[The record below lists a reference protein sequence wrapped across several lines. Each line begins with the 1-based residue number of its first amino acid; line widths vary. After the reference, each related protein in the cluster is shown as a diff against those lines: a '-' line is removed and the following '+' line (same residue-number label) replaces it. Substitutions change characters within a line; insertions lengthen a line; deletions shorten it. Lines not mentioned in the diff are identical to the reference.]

1 MSSAVD
7 RIARLSP
14 EKLEILLQS
23 LKRKDTGRRL
33 PIKRRGRNQGRYPL
47 SFSQRRLW
55 FIEQLHPE
63 TSAYNMSYAW
73 RMHGHLR
80 VGALWS
86 SLGEIVRRHE
96 SLGTRFPEE
105 GGKPRQEIMDV
116 GTFGLREVDLWK
128 EGAERRERTLRE
140 LMCEEAERPFDLR
153 VGPLFRATLIQ
164 LGEREYVLMMV
175 THHIASDGWSMGI
188 FHREL
193 KTLYRAYVEGVE
205 SPLRELPIG
214 YVDYAVWQREW
225 LTGAVLNEQ
234 VGYWRRQ
241 LGGASPVLDLP
252 TDRSRPAM
260 PTFGA
265 GYHGLE
271 IGAELSSKLREISR
285 REGVTLFMALAA
297 GFGAMLSRYS
307 GQVDVVVGTPIAGR
321 RHAELEQM
329 IGLFVNMLA
338 LRVDLREE
346 PTFREL
352 LKRVREACLGAYA
365 HQDVPFEKLVEEL
378 QPERDLSRNPLF
390 QVVFA
395 LQNAPREEMEL
406 SGLKLNS
413 LNVSNRLASY
423 DLTVQLIDGAG
434 GIHGWIEYQAELFRP
449 ETISRVVGHYIN
461 LLESAAT
468 NVDQGVN
475 GLGLL
480 SPWEKQ
486 EIEVEWND
494 TRNESGV
501 WESIDEVFEGEAG
514 KRPDGIAVVYEGEQT
529 SYGELN
535 ERANVLANH
544 LRMNGV
550 TQETIVGISVPRST
564 EMVVGTIGIL
574 KAGGAYLPLDM
585 SQPGERVGAM
595 LEDSGAGIVVAAER
609 LKGALEG
616 YEGRVLCID
625 SEWEEM
631 GKGSDSELAKVTD
644 GESLAYVMYTSGST
658 GRPKGVGVNHKG
670 VVRLV
675 KGGGYVDLERGE
687 RVLQFAPATF
697 DAATFE
703 IWGALLNGGR
713 LVVAGEQP
721 ASIEELGEEIEREQ
735 ISTMWLTAG
744 LFQQMVDVKVE
755 SLRGIRQLLAGG
767 DVLSVTH
774 ARRLMGEYE
783 GRTTLING
791 YGPTEGTTFTCCH
804 RVRRREEIGERMP
817 IGRAIVG
824 TQVYIFD
831 GSLEVVPIGVIGE
844 LYIGGDGVARSY
856 LKRPEL
862 TSERFVPDGVSGELG
877 GRVYR
882 TGDLVRYGSD
892 GRIEFVGR
900 FDHQVKIRG
909 YRVELGEIE
918 WVLRQYWEVLEAVV
932 VAREEEPGDK
942 RLVAYVVGEEGV
954 EPSVGDIQKYLREKL
969 PGYMVPGAYV
979 VLEEMPLT
987 ETGKVDRRALPAA
1000 HGMGAVSDERYV
1012 APRTPLEE
1020 LVGAIWCDVLN
1031 LHRVG
1036 IHDNFFAIGGH
1047 SLRATQVVSRIREML
1062 DVEIP
1067 LRALF
1072 ESPTVS
1078 GLTIAIVQGLAAR
1091 ADAGLLDVM
1100 LDELDELDEM
1110 ERLPQDRVQRIVAEG
1125 SEMIVEPAD

>member
-7 RIARLSP
+7 RIAELSP
-14 EKLEILLQS
+14 EKLEILLQK
-23 LKRKDTGRRL
+23 LKRNDTGRRL
-33 PIKRRGRNQGRYPL
+33 PIERRGRNQGRFSL
-47 SFSQRRLW
+47 SFSQQRLW

-63 TSAYNMSYAW
+63 TSAYNMSYAL

-80 VGALWS
+80 VGALS
-86 SLGEIVRRHE
+86 FSLGEIVRRHE
-96 SLGTRFPEE
+96 SLRTRFAED
-105 GGKPRQEIMDV
+105 GGKPRQEVMDV
-116 GTFGLREVDLWK
+116 GTFGLREVDLRGDR
-128 EGAERRERTLRE
+128 EVEEREEVLRE
-140 LMCEEAERPFDLR
+140 LMAEEAERPFDLQ
-153 VGPLFRATLIQ
+153 VGPLFRATLVR
-164 LGEREYVLMMV
+164 LGEREHALMMI
-175 THHIASDGWSMGI
+175 THHIVSDGWSMGI

-193 KTLYRAYVEGVE
+193 KALYRAYVEGEE
-205 SPLRELPIG
+205 SPLPELPIR
-214 YVDYAVWQREW
+214 YVDYAIWQREW
-225 LTGAVLNEQ
+225 LTGPVLNEQ

-241 LGGASPVLDLP
+241 LGGASPMLELP
-252 TDRSRPAM
+252 TGRNRPAM
-260 PTFGA
+260 PTLRA

-271 IGAELSSKLREISR
+271 IGAQLSSTLREMSR
-285 REGVTLFMALAA
+285 REGVTLFMTLAA
-297 GFGAMLSRYS
+297 GFGAMVSRYS

-321 RHAELEQM
+321 RHPELEQM

-378 QPERDLSRNPLF
+378 QPERDLSRSPLF
-390 QVVFA
+390 QVIFA

-406 SGLKLNS
+406 SGLKLSS

-434 GIHGWIEYQAELFRP
+434 GIHGWIEYQADLFRS
-449 ETISRVVGHYIN
+449 ETISRLVGHYIN
-461 LLESAAT
+461 LLESAAA
-468 NVDQGVN
+468 NLDQSVGQ
-475 GLGLL
+475 LGLL
-480 SPWEKQ
+480 STWEKQ

-494 TRNESGV
+494 TRHQSGV
-501 WESIDEVFEGEAG
+501 WDSIDEVFEGQAG
-514 KRPDGIAVVYEGEQT
+514 KVPDAIAVVYEGEQT

-535 ERANVLANH
+535 ERANLLADH
-544 LRMNGV
+544 LWMNGV
-550 TQETIVGISVPRST
+550 RQETIVGISVPRSI

-585 SQPGERVGAM
+585 SQPGERVAAM
-595 LEDSGAGIVVAAER
+595 LEDSGAEIVVAPER
-609 LKGALEG
+609 LKGALGG
-616 YEGRVLCID
+616 YEGLVLCID

-675 KGGGYVDLERGE
+675 KGGGYVDLEGGE
-687 RVLQFAPATF
+687 RVLQFAPVTF

-721 ASIEELGEEIEREQ
+721 TSIEELGEEIEREQ

-744 LFQQMVDVKVE
+744 LFQQMVDVRVE

-804 RVRRREEIGERMP
+804 RVRRREEVGERMP
-817 IGRAIVG
+817 IGRAIAG

-831 GSLEVVPIGVIGE
+831 GSLGVVPIGVIGE
-844 LYIGGDGVARSY
+844 LYIGGDGVARGY

-892 GRIEFVGR
+892 GRIEFEGR

-918 WVLRQYWEVLEAVV
+918 SVLRQYREVREAVV
-932 VAREEEPGDK
+932 VTREEEPGDK

-954 EPSVGDIQKYLREKL
+954 EPSVGDIRKYLREKL

-979 VLEEMPLT
+979 VLERMPLT
-987 ETGKVDRRALPAA
+987 ENGKVDRRALPAV

-1020 LVGAIWCDVLN
+1020 LVCASWCDVLN

-1036 IHDNFFAIGGH
+1036 IHDNFFDIGGH

-1100 LDELDELDEM
+1100 LDEIDEM
-1110 ERLPQDRVQRIVAEG
+1110 ERLPQDKVQRILAEG
-1125 SEMIVEPAD
+1125 SERIVEPAD